1 MMGPLLSYEMMRY
14 LVYGE
19 RINSEYDIERFNE
32 AYK

>member
-1 MMGPLLSYEMMRY
+1 MMRY

-32 AYK
+32 AYFSSVATK